1 MKITTYNPDGTV
13 LKEDICNIEIP
24 EHIKAFNEGMT
35 PYCFNTGDI
44 ELINSKKAS
53 FARTMLVDR
62 LYFLVALDYHNY
74 LTDYQSAFSKDITPS
89 LKDQAVDYEY
99 KIVEYSIAVILRCY
113 NLKSGIQRLPE
124 DSEFEKISINKWI
137 DSLLLHAKR
146 TAARNCKTD
155 YNYAIYIAWL
165 NLLHSYYYGLKNYQ
179 KFHSLP
185 RILEEQIDILAPFA
199 NINRH
204 KTDQVKIESLVNSL
218 FKIDLKNRAFIYDVI
233 RISNSL
239 QKNVGSFLEFGSKI
253 SLNYPISTLHKFCIA
268 YNNENPSV
276 LFELTSQE
284 LGVLSIEKEAQKFIS
299 NVITHVKKIYD
310 AVKQS
315 EQVWLTSEIQKDAT
329 NFSQERA
336 DWPKYYLSLLQGYQN
351 QYDIDRCG
359 NQEFQPE
366 SCYHYILLLENKDAR
381 EPIDFTA
388 NLIINLLHV
397 LKHNNCP
404 YQKGLFEGMYIINY
418 VKEQL
423 SSYDNDLPS
432 ASRLKANRYLSIEEK
447 KKLDIALCEIH
458 KFLEPILIRNNH
470 SFLNAQITDEQFLNL
485 IDGILSDSMIYK
497 EFIEGP
503 TIKKDLCS
511 AFNLKYFLNILGV
524 LVFLSR
530 DSNDKQIIDV
540 FQPNISV
547 SALTKKL
554 LNEASDTN
562 TQKYIN
568 QYEAYSKEPRIKS
581 SNTEKPN
588 TNAKKWST
596 LTKPIIK
603 QVRLIAKKYL
613 SN

>member
-74 LTDYQSAFSKDITPS
+74 LTDYQSAFSKDTTPS

-99 KIVEYSIAVILRCY
+99 EIVEYSIAVILRCY
-113 NLKSGIQRLPE
+113 NLKSVIQRLPE

-199 NINRH
+199 NMNRH

-253 SLNYPISTLHKFCIA
+253 SLNYPISTTHKFCIA

-276 LFELTSQE
+276 HFELTSQE
-284 LGVLSIEKEAQKFIS
+284 LGVLSIEKEAQNYIS
-299 NVITHVKKIYD
+299 NVITRVKEIYD

-470 SFLNAQITDEQFLNL
+470 SFLNGQITDEQFLNL

-581 SNTEKPN
+581 SNTDKPN